1 MQLDVIFFK
10 NIYGYLKCAGRGSG
24 PRFTKIGSRD
34 VFKEIQNAIAE
45 NFYVIFGA
53 EKYANVG

>member
-1 MQLDVIFFK
+1 MRRTRI
-10 NIYGYLKCAGRGSG
+10 RRSG
-24 PRFTKIGSRD
+24 PGSTKIGSRD
-34 VFKEIQNAIAE
+34 VFKEIPNAIAE